1 MSQRDLID
9 SFVEW
14 TGNEQSPEIYRKWSA
29 ISLIGAAAER
39 RIFSCAL
46 EDKPVYPNLFIMLVG
61 RPGRGKGII
70 NTARALSRYIKRKN
84 CSADNARKPLFI
96 CPDDITGPAII
107 DKLADSVWMENLGEG
122 KIEQYSFLTV
132 FAEEMNVF
140 LKGYETSFLSSLSF
154 FWNCFENF
162 QQNRRT
168 GNIQINIVNP
178 GLNLLIGAQPAMMA
192 TILPEVA
199 WGQGFMGRTIMV
211 YSEQEI
217 KPKLFTKTAQEIKD
231 QRGRLKLNIL
241 QSLSMISGLRGEMH
255 WNAEAA
261 HCLINWVEARNCA
274 PTPRHPK
281 LEDYLPRRIQ
291 NVTKL
296 SICMALSRFHEQLP
310 EVQAEDVERA
320 LQWLFE
326 AEELMP
332 DVFRAMVGR
341 SDKDIIEEAYLFAMK
356 VHVSQKRD
364 VPKSLMMAFLKDR
377 CPHDKINSILNLLVE
392 MDYLDEIVDEGTFR
406 PRARNFVD
414 LEVL

>member
-9 SFVEW
+9 NFVKW
-14 TGNEQSPEIYRKWSA
+14 TANEQSPEIYRKWSA
-29 ISLIGAAAER
+29 ASLIGAAAER

-70 NTARALSRYIKRKN
+70 NTTRALSRYIKRKN
-84 CSADNARKPLFI
+84 CSADNARKSLFI
-96 CPDDITGPAII
+96 CPDDITGPAIV
-107 DKLADSVWMENLGEG
+107 DKLADSKWMETLGEG
-122 KIEQYSFLTV
+122 KIEEYAFLTV

-140 LKGYETSFLSSLSF
+140 IKGYETAFLSSLSA
-154 FWNCFENF
+154 FWNCYENF

-168 GNIQINIVNP
+168 GNLQINIVKP

-192 TILPEVA
+192 TILPDVA

-211 YSEQEI
+211 YSEQEL
-217 KPKLFTKTAQEIKD
+217 KPKLFTKTAPEIKD
-231 QRGRLKLNIL
+231 ARAKVRTDIL
-241 QSLSMISGLRGEMH
+241 HDLSAISGLRGEMF
-255 WNAEAA
+255 WSAEAA
-261 HCLINWVEARNCA
+261 HTLVNWVDNKCV
-274 PTPRHPK
+274 PIPRHPK
-281 LEDYLPRRIQ
+281 LEDYIPRRIQ

-296 SICMALSRFHEQLP
+296 SICMALSRSP
-310 EVQAEDVERA
+310 EKISEVMAEDVERA
-320 LQWLFE
+320 LEWLFE
-326 AEELMP
+326 AEDLMP

-356 VHVSQKRD
+356 VHVSQKRNI
-364 VPKSLMMAFLKDR
+364 PKSLMMAFLKDR

-406 PRARNFVD
+406 PRARNFAD
-414 LEVL
+414 MEVL